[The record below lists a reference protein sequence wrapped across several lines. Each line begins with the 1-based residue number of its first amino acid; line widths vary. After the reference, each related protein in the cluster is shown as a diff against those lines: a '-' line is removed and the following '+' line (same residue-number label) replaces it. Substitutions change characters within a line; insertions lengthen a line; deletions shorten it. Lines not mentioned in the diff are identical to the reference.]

1 LTEKHKQQPE
11 NGRQRKTLMD
21 PHGQPQEMTP
31 YFEMRQPVSKIVVRN
46 LNFHYGNHQALFDNN
61 LEIAQNRITAIIGPS
76 GCGKSTHIRVYN
88 RIYEL
93 YADQR
98 AEGEILLDG
107 VNILDPAYDLME
119 LRRCCGMVFQRPVPF
134 PLSIFDNVAFGL
146 KQHYRL
152 SRAEVADSVEEALRA
167 AALWDEVK
175 DRLQRPG
182 TSLSGGQQQRL
193 CIARAVVVKP
203 EVILLDEP
211 CSAIDPV
218 STLKIEELILALKD
232 RYTIA
237 IVTHNMAQAQR
248 IADFTAYFYR
258 GHILDFGATKDI
270 FTKYSLMDDVPR
282 MEHLDEVLREK
293 FDMPS
298 SGLS

>member
-1 LTEKHKQQPE
+1 
-11 NGRQRKTLMD
+11 MD
-21 PHGQPQEMTP
+21 HLSHPLEMTP
-31 YFEMRQPVSKIVVRN
+31 YYEMRQPVSKITVRN
-46 LNFHYGNHQALFDNN
+46 LNFHYGAQQALFDNN

-107 VNILDPAYDLME
+107 ANILDPSYDLME
-119 LRRCCGMVFQRPVPF
+119 LRRRCGMVFQRPVPF
-134 PLSIFDNVAFGL
+134 PLSIYDNVAFGL

-152 SRAEVADSVEEALRA
+152 SRPEVAAKVEEALRS

-175 DRLQRPG
+175 DHLHRPG

-193 CIARAVVVKP
+193 CIARTIVVKP

-218 STLKIEELILALKD
+218 STHKIEELILALKD

-258 GHILDFGATKDI
+258 GHILDFGPTKDI
-270 FTKYSLMDDVPR
+270 FNKYSLMDDIPR
-282 MEHLDEVLREK
+282 VEHLDEVLREN
-293 FDMPS
+293 
-298 SGLS
+298 